1 MMNQKIYSQTN
12 SAVIQI
18 SLTLIALLVTI
29 LAFEYTNIDL
39 SVHDLLFNFE
49 TKAWLL
55 SRDNAIAK
63 LIFYDGIKLLYILF
77 TVALIV
83 AVTFFL

>member
-1 MMNQKIYSQTN
+1 MLKHRSMMNQKIYSQTN

-39 SVHDLLFNFE
+39 SVQDLLFNFE

-55 SRDNAIAK
+55 SRDNAIF
-63 LIFYDGIKLLYILF
+63 IFCSRWL
-77 TVALIV
+77 
-83 AVTFFL
+83 